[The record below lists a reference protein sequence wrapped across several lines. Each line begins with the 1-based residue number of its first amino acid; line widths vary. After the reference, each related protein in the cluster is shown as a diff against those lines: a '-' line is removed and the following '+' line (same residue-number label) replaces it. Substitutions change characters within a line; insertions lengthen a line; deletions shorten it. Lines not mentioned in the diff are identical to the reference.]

1 MRGGLRSALLAALTM
16 AGGCTSAVPPAS
28 APRPMPTVESPTVGR
43 VGAAVPARF
52 SEATQLLVVTTPGWD
67 STGGHL
73 RRYERAAPDEMWRP
87 VGEVVPVVVGSA
99 GLGWDDTFDTTA
111 GAPRKREGDGRAPA
125 GVFPIDTVFGFA
137 PAGEAGWIR
146 APYLPLTAG
155 SECVDDVRSAYYN
168 TVVDRSAVPRVDWS
182 SAERMREIEQYRIG
196 AMVEYNAA
204 PPRAGRGSCI
214 FLHVWGGPGT
224 STAGCT
230 AMPERALREV
240 VLWLDRARRPM
251 LVQLPLAELA
261 RLHGSLL
268 LP

>member
-1 MRGGLRSALLAALTM
+1 
-16 AGGCTSAVPPAS
+16 
-28 APRPMPTVESPTVGR
+28 
-43 VGAAVPARF
+43 
-52 SEATQLLVVTTPGWD
+52 
-67 STGGHL
+67 
-73 RRYERAAPDEMWRP
+73 
-87 VGEVVPVVVGSA
+87 
-99 GLGWDDTFDTTA
+99 
-111 GAPRKREGDGRAPA
+111 
-125 GVFPIDTVFGFA
+125 
-137 PAGEAGWIR
+137 
-146 APYLPLTAG
+146 
-155 SECVDDVRSAYYN
+155 
-168 TVVDRSAVPRVDWS
+168 VPRVDWS